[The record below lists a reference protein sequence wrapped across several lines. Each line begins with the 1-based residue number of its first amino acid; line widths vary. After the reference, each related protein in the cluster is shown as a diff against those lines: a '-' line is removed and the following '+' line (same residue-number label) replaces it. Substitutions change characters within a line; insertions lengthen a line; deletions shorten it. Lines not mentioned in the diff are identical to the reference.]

1 MKTKKERKQQ
11 EEQLKKGT
19 IRTKKKTYQQ
29 RSQTREHTPQSSNR
43 MSREGTQPPAQEGD
57 YHK

>member
-11 EEQLKKGT
+11 EEQLKEGT

-43 MSREGTQPPAQEGD
+43 MSREGTQPPAKEGD
-57 YHK
+57 H